1 MTLNASVPG
10 SRFPVAYDEGT
21 SMKDVLPAIEEW
33 RAQGQRVAL
42 ATVVRTLGSAPRGI
56 GAKMAISSTGAMVG
70 SVSGGCIEGA
80 VFEAC
85 QEALATGKSRL
96 LHFGVAD
103 DDAWD
108 VGLACGGTIDV
119 FVEPLDW

>member
-1 MTLNASVPG
+1 MQ
-10 SRFPVAYDEGT
+10 
-21 SMKDVLPAIEEW
+21 DVLPSIEQW
-33 RAQGQRVAL
+33 RSRGERVAV
-42 ATVVRTLGSAPRGI
+42 ATVVRTLGSSPRGI
-56 GAKMAISSTGAMVG
+56 GAKMAVSSGGSIAG

-85 QEALATGKSRL
+85 QEAIASGQARL

-103 DDAWD
+103 DEAWD

-119 FVEPLDW
+119 FVEPLNW